1 MARTAALAA
10 FGLVAGTAFVASPGS
25 SGARSLR
32 AQPQVQSTSAAP
44 TSGLFTACSVA
55 SVLAATSLVVTRRVA
70 RRAAA
75 PSGPSGQELAKTIP
89 RPEELLQSPK
99 FPKFLGASGGY
110 MSRSTVERH
119 AITWTSD
126 KEHIFY
132 MPTGLD
138 AQMNIGENLCYFR
151 RKEQCIAVCNQ
162 LRKLKIND
170 VKIYRLNADGTV
182 VFMHPADGVFPEK
195 VNKGR
200 VQVNGRPFTC
210 AQNPTQFMV
219 AGTKYEERPYE
230 ADPLTVMFLK
240 SRTVAFSD
248 FENVFAQPFP
258 DPENP
263 QNIMGVDPAEFPD
276 QAEYMK
282 SLMGVLNDAQRQQ
295 KELQASI

>member
-1 MARTAALAA
+1 M
-10 FGLVAGTAFVASPGS
+10 
-25 SGARSLR
+25 R
-32 AQPQVQSTSAAP
+32 AQPQVQSTSAGPA
-44 TSGLFTACSVA
+44 SGLFTACSVA
-55 SVLAATSLVVTRRVA
+55 SALAVTSFVVTSRVV

-75 PSGPSGQELAKTIP
+75 PSGPTGQELAATIP
-89 RPEELLQSPK
+89 RPEFLLDSPK
-99 FPKFLGASGGY
+99 FPKFLGSMGGY
-110 MSRSTVERH
+110 MSRSTQERH

-126 KEHIFY
+126 EEYIFE
-132 MPTGLD
+132 MPTGLE
-138 AQMNIGENLCYFR
+138 ARMNIGENLCYFR
-151 RKEQCIAVCNQ
+151 RKEQCIAVCNA

-210 AQNPTQFMV
+210 GQNPTRADVF
-219 AGTKYEERPYE
+219 GTKYEDRPYE
-230 ADPLTVMFLK
+230 ADPLTVMFIK
-240 SRTVAFSD
+240 SRIVAFSD
-248 FENVFAQPFP
+248 FENVFAQPIP
-258 DPENP
+258 DPDQP

-282 SLMGVLNDAQRQQ
+282 CLMATLNKAQEDQ